1 MSGAAL
7 LSEGV
12 EAAGF
17 EVEFVTSAGVRA
29 GGALSVCWDV
39 PFERGRPVRS
49 FPSYRGQRS
58 CSGWWWL
65 SGLGSHVGYESWL
78 ERDNLMVLDADPDV
92 VAVASQPFWL
102 SWTESGSGR
111 RRRHAPDYFARCRD
125 GTVVIVDIRADDRI
139 EADDAAAFT
148 ATELACRSV
157 GWRYRRVGVVE
168 PVLAGNLRWLAGYRH
183 PRNRVGPHAVA
194 LVAAFGQGCSL
205 VEGAGSVGDP
215 IAVLP
220 TLYHLL
226 WSGELVADLTTR
238 LGGGTSVMARRR
250 V

>member
-1 MSGAAL
+1 MTAIDFAAFVDELAAVSGEALRPFFRTTLGIENKSISGGFDPVTAADR
-7 LSEGV
+7 
-12 EAAGF
+12 AA
-17 EVEFVTSAGVRA
+17 EMAMRA
-29 GGALSVCWDV
+29 LIK
-39 PFERGRPVRS
+39 RT
-49 FPSYRGQRS
+49 FP
-58 CSGWWWL
+58 
-65 SGLGSHVGYESWL
+65 
-78 ERDNLMVLDADPDV
+78 
-92 VAVASQPFWL
+92 
-102 SWTESGSGR
+102 GR

-183 PRNRVGPHAVA
+183 PRNRVEPHAVA
-194 LVAAFGQGCSL
+194 LVSAFGQGCSL